1 MSKRDLKKYLS
12 ELNKTQL
19 EEQIMELYD
28 KFKEVKVYYDFA
40 FNPNENKLIK
50 EAKLKV
56 TNEYYPIKG
65 KKSKLRRSVAQ
76 KYIKHFISLGMD
88 AYLVADF
95 MLYTIEI
102 AQTYSS
108 EKEIKQ
114 EAFYKSMFTSF
125 NQAVFYMNEKGI
137 TAEFKSRVVGIHYKT
152 IDQNWFNSI
161 EFQIIL
167 EKLDY
172 L

>member
-12 ELNKTQL
+12 NLNKVQL
-19 EEQIMELYD
+19 EEQIIELYD
-28 KFKEVKVYYDFA
+28 KFKEVKIYYDFA
-40 FNPNENKLIK
+40 FNPNETKLIR
-50 EAKLKV
+50 EAKIKV

-65 KKSKLRRSVAQ
+65 KRAKMRRSVAQ
-76 KYIKHFISLGMD
+76 KFIKHFVLLGMD
-88 AYLVADF
+88 AYLIADL

-108 EKEIKQ
+108 EKDIKQ
-114 EAFYKSMFTSF
+114 EAFYKSMLTSF
-125 NQAVFYMNEKGI
+125 QQALHFMIEKGI
-137 TAEFKSRVVGIHYKT
+137 VSEYKSRVEAIYENTVSQKWY
-152 IDQNWFNSI
+152 NNY
-161 EFQIIL
+161 EFQIQL

>member
-1 MSKRDLKKYLS
+1 MSKRDLKKYLFD
-12 ELNKTQL
+12 LNKEQL

-28 KFKEVKVYYDFA
+28 KFKEVKIYYDFA
-40 FNPNENKLIK
+40 FNPNETKLIK
-50 EAKLKV
+50 EAKIKV

-65 KKSKLRRSVAQ
+65 KKAKMRRSIAQ
-76 KYIKHFISLGMD
+76 KFIKHFVSLGMD
-88 AYLVADF
+88 AYLIADL

-102 AQTYSS
+102 AQSYSS

-114 EAFYKSMFTSF
+114 EAFYKSMLTSF
-125 NQAVFYMNEKGI
+125 QQDIHFMNEKGI
-137 TAEFKSRVVGIHYKT
+137 ISEFKNRVEVVYENTVSQK
-152 IDQNWFNSI
+152 WFNNY
-161 EFQIIL
+161 EFQILL

>member
-1 MSKRDLKKYLS
+1 
-12 ELNKTQL
+12 
-19 EEQIMELYD
+19 
-28 KFKEVKVYYDFA
+28 
-40 FNPNENKLIK
+40 
-50 EAKLKV
+50 
-56 TNEYYPIKG
+56 
-65 KKSKLRRSVAQ
+65 
-76 KYIKHFISLGMD
+76 MD
-88 AYLVADF
+88 AYLIADL

-125 NQAVFYMNEKGI
+125 NQAVFFMNEKGI
-137 TAEFKSRVVGIHYKT
+137 TSEFKSRVVDIHQKT
-152 IDQNWFNSI
+152 MEQNWFNAI
-161 EFQIIL
+161 EFQITL

>member
-1 MSKRDLKKYLS
+1 MD
-12 ELNKTQL
+12 
-19 EEQIMELYD
+19 LYD

-50 EAKLKV
+50 EAKLKI
-56 TNEYYPIKG
+56 TNEFYPIKG
-65 KKSKLRRSVAQ
+65 KRAKMRRSIAQ
-76 KYIKHFISLGMD
+76 KYIKHFMSLGMD
-88 AYLVADF
+88 THLIADL

-114 EAFYKSMFTSF
+114 EAFYKSMFSSF
-125 NQAVFYMNEKGI
+125 QQAVLFMNENGI
-137 TAEFKSRVVGIHYKT
+137 TAGFKSRVVDVHHKT
-152 IDQNWFNSI
+152 IEQNWFNTI
-161 EFQIIL
+161 EFQITL

>member
-12 ELNKTQL
+12 NLNKVQL
-19 EEQIMELYD
+19 EEQIIELYD
-28 KFKEVKVYYDFA
+28 KFKEVKIYYDFA
-40 FNPNENKLIK
+40 LNPNETKLIR
-50 EAKLKV
+50 EAKIKV

-65 KKSKLRRSVAQ
+65 KRAKMRRSVAQ
-76 KYIKHFISLGMD
+76 KFIKHFVSLGMD
-88 AYLVADF
+88 AYLIADL

-108 EKEIKQ
+108 EKDIKQ
-114 EAFYKSMFTSF
+114 EAFYKSMLTTFQ
-125 NQAVFYMNEKGI
+125 QALHFMIEKGI
-137 TAEFKSRVVGIHYKT
+137 VSEYKSRVEAIYENTVSQKWY
-152 IDQNWFNSI
+152 NNY
-161 EFQIIL
+161 EFQIQL

>member
-12 ELNKTQL
+12 ELNKLQL
-19 EEQIMELYD
+19 EEHIMDLYD

-50 EAKLKV
+50 DAKLKI

-65 KKSKLRRSVAQ
+65 KRPKMRRSIAQ

-88 AYLVADF
+88 THLIADI

-102 AQTYSS
+102 AQAYSS

-114 EAFYKSMFTSF
+114 EAFYKSMYTSF
-125 NQAVFYMNEKGI
+125 QQAVLFMSEKGI
-137 TAEFKSRVVGIHYKT
+137 ITEFKSRVVDVHHKT
-152 IDQNWFNSI
+152 IEQKWYNAI
-161 EFQIIL
+161 EFQITL

>member
-1 MSKRDLKKYLS
+1 MSKRDLKKYLFD
-12 ELNKTQL
+12 LNKEQL

-28 KFKEVKVYYDFA
+28 KFKEVKIYYDFA
-40 FNPNENKLIK
+40 FNPNETKLIK
-50 EAKLKV
+50 EAKIKV

-65 KKSKLRRSVAQ
+65 KKAKMRRSIAQ
-76 KYIKHFISLGMD
+76 KFIKHFVLLGMD
-88 AYLVADF
+88 AYLIADL

-102 AQTYSS
+102 AQSYSS

-114 EAFYKSMFTSF
+114 EAFYKSMLTSF
-125 NQAVFYMNEKGI
+125 QQAIHFMNEKGI
-137 TAEFKSRVVGIHYKT
+137 ISEFKSRVEVVYENTVSQK
-152 IDQNWFNSI
+152 WFNNY
-161 EFQIIL
+161 EFQILL

>member
-1 MSKRDLKKYLS
+1 MSKRDLKKYLFD
-12 ELNKTQL
+12 LNKEQL

-28 KFKEVKVYYDFA
+28 KFKEVKIYYDFA
-40 FNPNENKLIK
+40 FNPNETKLIK
-50 EAKLKV
+50 EAKIKV

-65 KKSKLRRSVAQ
+65 KKAKMRRSIAQ
-76 KYIKHFISLGMD
+76 KFIKHFVSLGMD
-88 AYLVADF
+88 AYLIADL

-102 AQTYSS
+102 AQSYSS

-114 EAFYKSMFTSF
+114 EAFYKSMLTSF
-125 NQAVFYMNEKGI
+125 QQTIHFMNEKGI
-137 TAEFKSRVVGIHYKT
+137 ISEFKSRVEVVYENTVSQK
-152 IDQNWFNSI
+152 WFNNY
-161 EFQIIL
+161 EFQILL

>member
-1 MSKRDLKKYLS
+1 MSKRELNKYLS

-19 EEQIMELYD
+19 EEQIIELYD

-76 KYIKHFISLGMD
+76 KYIKHFMSLGMD
-88 AYLVADF
+88 AYLVVDL

-152 IDQNWFNSI
+152 IEQNWFNSI
-161 EFQIIL
+161 EFQISL

>member
-1 MSKRDLKKYLS
+1 MSKRDLKKYLFD
-12 ELNKTQL
+12 LNKEQL

-28 KFKEVKVYYDFA
+28 KFKEVKIYYDFA
-40 FNPNENKLIK
+40 FNPNETKLIK
-50 EAKLKV
+50 EAKIKV

-65 KKSKLRRSVAQ
+65 KKAKMRRSIAQ
-76 KYIKHFISLGMD
+76 KFIKHFVSLGMD
-88 AYLVADF
+88 AYLIADL

-102 AQTYSS
+102 AQSYSS

-114 EAFYKSMFTSF
+114 EAFYKSMLTSF
-125 NQAVFYMNEKGI
+125 QQAIHFMNEKGI
-137 TAEFKSRVVGIHYKT
+137 ISEFKSRVEVVYENTVSQK
-152 IDQNWFNSI
+152 WFNNY
-161 EFQIIL
+161 EFQILL

>member
-76 KYIKHFISLGMD
+76 KYIKHFTSLGMD
-88 AYLVADF
+88 DYLVADL
-95 MLYTIEI
+95 MLFTIEI

-125 NQAVFYMNEKGI
+125 NQAIFFMNEKGI
-137 TAEFKSRVVGIHYKT
+137 TYEFKSRVVDIHQKT
-152 IDQNWFNSI
+152 MEQNWFNAI
-161 EFQIIL
+161 EFQITL

>member
-19 EEQIMELYD
+19 EEQIMELYE

-125 NQAVFYMNEKGI
+125 NQAVFFMNEKGI
-137 TAEFKSRVVGIHYKT
+137 TSEFKSRVVGIHYKT

-161 EFQIIL
+161 EFQITL

>member
-1 MSKRDLKKYLS
+1 MSKRELNKYLS
-12 ELNKTQL
+12 ELNKIQL

-28 KFKEVKVYYDFA
+28 KFKEVKVYYDFV

-56 TNEYYPIKG
+56 SNEYYPIKG
-65 KKSKLRRSVAQ
+65 KRPKMRRSIAQ

-88 AYLVADF
+88 TYLVADL

-114 EAFYKSMFTSF
+114 EAFYKSMYTSF
-125 NQAVFYMNEKGI
+125 QQAVLFMSEKGI
-137 TAEFKSRVVGIHYKT
+137 ISEFKSRVVDVHHKT
-152 IDQNWFNSI
+152 IEQKWFNAI
-161 EFQIIL
+161 EFQISL

>member
-1 MSKRDLKKYLS
+1 MSKRDLKKYLTD
-12 ELNKTQL
+12 LNKVQL
-19 EEQIMELYD
+19 EEHIMDLYD

-50 EAKLKV
+50 EAKLKI
-56 TNEYYPIKG
+56 TNEFYPIKG
-65 KKSKLRRSVAQ
+65 KRAKMRRSVAQ
-76 KYIKHFISLGMD
+76 KYIKHFMSLGMD
-88 AYLVADF
+88 THLIADL

-114 EAFYKSMFTSF
+114 EAFYKSMFSSF
-125 NQAVFYMNEKGI
+125 QQAVLFMNENGI
-137 TAEFKSRVVGIHYKT
+137 TAGFKSRVVDVHHKT
-152 IDQNWFNSI
+152 IEQKWFNTI
-161 EFQIIL
+161 EFQITL

>member
-1 MSKRDLKKYLS
+1 MSKRDLKKYLFD
-12 ELNKTQL
+12 LNKEQL

-28 KFKEVKVYYDFA
+28 KFKEVKIYYDFA
-40 FNPNENKLIK
+40 FNPNETKLIK
-50 EAKLKV
+50 EAKIKV

-65 KKSKLRRSVAQ
+65 KKAKMRRSIAQ
-76 KYIKHFISLGMD
+76 KFIKHFVSLGMD
-88 AYLVADF
+88 AYLIADL

-102 AQTYSS
+102 AQSYSS

-114 EAFYKSMFTSF
+114 EAFYKSMLTSF
-125 NQAVFYMNEKGI
+125 QQAIHFMNEKGI
-137 TAEFKSRVVGIHYKT
+137 ISEFKSRVEAIYENTVSQK
-152 IDQNWFNSI
+152 WFNTY
-161 EFQIIL
+161 EFQILL

>member
-12 ELNKTQL
+12 NLNKVQL

-28 KFKEVKVYYDFA
+28 KFKEVKIYYDFA
-40 FNPNENKLIK
+40 FNPNETKLIR
-50 EAKLKV
+50 EAKIKV
-56 TNEYYPIKG
+56 TNEYYPIKD
-65 KKSKLRRSVAQ
+65 KRAKMRRSVAQ
-76 KYIKHFISLGMD
+76 KFIKHFVSLGMD
-88 AYLVADF
+88 AYLIADL

-108 EKEIKQ
+108 EKDIKQ
-114 EAFYKSMFTSF
+114 EAFYKSMLTSF
-125 NQAVFYMNEKGI
+125 QQALHFMIEKGI
-137 TAEFKSRVVGIHYKT
+137 VSEYKSRVEAIYENTVSQKWY
-152 IDQNWFNSI
+152 NNC
-161 EFQIIL
+161 EFQNQL

>member
-28 KFKEVKVYYDFA
+28 KFKEVKVYYDFV

-95 MLYTIEI
+95 MIYTIEI

>member
-12 ELNKTQL
+12 NLNKVQL

-28 KFKEVKVYYDFA
+28 KFKEVKIYYDFA
-40 FNPNENKLIK
+40 FNPNETKLIR
-50 EAKLKV
+50 EAKIKV

-65 KKSKLRRSVAQ
+65 KRAKMRRSVAQ
-76 KYIKHFISLGMD
+76 KFIKHFVSLGMD
-88 AYLVADF
+88 AYLIADF

-114 EAFYKSMFTSF
+114 EAFYKSMLTSF
-125 NQAVFYMNEKGI
+125 QQAIHFMNEKGI
-137 TAEFKSRVVGIHYKT
+137 LSEYKSRVEDIYENTVSQK
-152 IDQNWFNSI
+152 WFNTY
-161 EFQIIL
+161 EFQILL

>member
-12 ELNKTQL
+12 ELNKLQL
-19 EEQIMELYD
+19 EEHIKDLYD
-28 KFKEVKVYYDFA
+28 KFKEVKVYYDFV

-125 NQAVFYMNEKGI
+125 NLAVFYMNEKGI

>member
-1 MSKRDLKKYLS
+1 MSKRELNKYLS
-12 ELNKTQL
+12 ELNKIQL

-28 KFKEVKVYYDFA
+28 KFKEVKVYYDFV

-88 AYLVADF
+88 AYLVADL

-125 NQAVFYMNEKGI
+125 NQAVLYMNEKGI
-137 TAEFKSRVVGIHYKT
+137 TAEFKSRVVGIHQKT
-152 IDQNWFNSI
+152 VDQNWFNAI
-161 EFQIIL
+161 EFQINL

>member
-1 MSKRDLKKYLS
+1 MSKRDLKKYLFD
-12 ELNKTQL
+12 LNKEQL

-28 KFKEVKVYYDFA
+28 KFKEVKIYYDFA
-40 FNPNENKLIK
+40 FNPNETKLIK
-50 EAKLKV
+50 EAKIKV

-65 KKSKLRRSVAQ
+65 KKAKMRRSIAQ
-76 KYIKHFISLGMD
+76 KFIKHFVSLGMD
-88 AYLVADF
+88 AYLIADL

-102 AQTYSS
+102 AQSYSS

-114 EAFYKSMFTSF
+114 EAFYKSMLTSF
-125 NQAVFYMNEKGI
+125 QQAIHFMNEKGI
-137 TAEFKSRVVGIHYKT
+137 ISEFKSRVEVVYENAVSQK
-152 IDQNWFNSI
+152 WFNTY
-161 EFQIIL
+161 EFQILL

>member
-1 MSKRDLKKYLS
+1 MSKRDLKKYLFD
-12 ELNKTQL
+12 LNKEQL

-28 KFKEVKVYYDFA
+28 KFKEVKIYYDFA
-40 FNPNENKLIK
+40 FNPNETKLIK
-50 EAKLKV
+50 EAKIKV

-65 KKSKLRRSVAQ
+65 KKAKMRRSIAQ
-76 KYIKHFISLGMD
+76 KFIKHFVLLGMD
-88 AYLVADF
+88 AYLIADL

-102 AQTYSS
+102 AQSYSS

-114 EAFYKSMFTSF
+114 EAFYKSMLTSF
-125 NQAVFYMNEKGI
+125 QQAIHFMNEKGI
-137 TAEFKSRVVGIHYKT
+137 ISEFKNRVEVVYENTVSQK
-152 IDQNWFNSI
+152 WFNNY
-161 EFQIIL
+161 EFQILL

>member
-1 MSKRDLKKYLS
+1 MSKRELNKYLS
-12 ELNKTQL
+12 ELNKIQL

-28 KFKEVKVYYDFA
+28 KFKEVKVYYDFV

-88 AYLVADF
+88 A
-95 MLYTIEI
+95 
-102 AQTYSS
+102 
-108 EKEIKQ
+108 
-114 EAFYKSMFTSF
+114 
-125 NQAVFYMNEKGI
+125 
-137 TAEFKSRVVGIHYKT
+137 
-152 IDQNWFNSI
+152 
-161 EFQIIL
+161 
-167 EKLDY
+167 
-172 L
+172 

>member
-40 FNPNENKLIK
+40 FNPNENKLIR

-76 KYIKHFISLGMD
+76 KYIKHFMSLGMD
-88 AYLVADF
+88 AYLVSDF
-95 MLYTIEI
+95 SAYINGEVI
-102 AQTYSS
+102 
-108 EKEIKQ
+108 
-114 EAFYKSMFTSF
+114 
-125 NQAVFYMNEKGI
+125 
-137 TAEFKSRVVGIHYKT
+137 T
-152 IDQNWFNSI
+152 IDGGEWLQGAGQFN
-161 EFQIIL
+161 IL
-167 EKLDY
+167 EKIPAEMWDMLEAMIKSKGSK
-172 L
+172 

>member
-1 MSKRDLKKYLS
+1 MSKRDLKKYLFD
-12 ELNKTQL
+12 LNKEQL

-28 KFKEVKVYYDFA
+28 KFKEVKIYYDFA
-40 FNPNENKLIK
+40 FNPNETKLIK
-50 EAKLKV
+50 EAKIKV

-65 KKSKLRRSVAQ
+65 KKAKMRRSIAQ
-76 KYIKHFISLGMD
+76 KFIKHFVSLGMD
-88 AYLVADF
+88 AYLIADL

-102 AQTYSS
+102 AQSYSS

-114 EAFYKSMFTSF
+114 EAFYKSMLTSF
-125 NQAVFYMNEKGI
+125 QQAIHFMNEKGI
-137 TAEFKSRVVGIHYKT
+137 ISEFKSRVEFVYENTVSQK
-152 IDQNWFNSI
+152 WFNNY
-161 EFQIIL
+161 EFQILL